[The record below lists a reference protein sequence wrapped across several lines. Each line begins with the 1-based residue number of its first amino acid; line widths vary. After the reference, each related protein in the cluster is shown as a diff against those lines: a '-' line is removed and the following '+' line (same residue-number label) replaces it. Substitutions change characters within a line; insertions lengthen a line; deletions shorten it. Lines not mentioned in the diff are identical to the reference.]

1 MKRMHVKFAVLLALL
16 LVAMGGVFYWVE
28 STGSALYHQELTQRL
43 NAPVAMY
50 IADAA
55 PLIVDGDVD
64 RAALATLA
72 ERAMVINPSAEI
84 YLLNNAGRVL
94 GASLS
99 GEPSL
104 RDSIDMQPVRAL
116 LSGDSRLPVLG
127 EDPRVGHDRKV
138 FSVSPVMDNGVEAG
152 FVYVILGGA
161 QYAETVSLVETGY
174 QQRVIMAAIALTVLT
189 TLLVGWG
196 AFRILTRRLSR
207 LTASVR
213 RFQIDNDAAPGSDT
227 SDDGDELEHLSRAFE
242 QMSTRIVSQVE
253 RIRESDRLRRELITN
268 VSHDLRT
275 PLAAMQGYL
284 DTLLIKQ
291 QDLAVDE
298 RQALVE
304 TARRHA
310 GRLGDLISDLFEL
323 TRLDT
328 GSIRPDFEQF
338 SLAELANDVA
348 QELSFKA
355 RSKSIDLIVEPPD
368 GDATVIADIGLIQRV
383 LENLID
389 NAIKYTPEG
398 GSVTMT
404 LRNSG
409 DDCAIAVADTGT
421 GIEQT
426 HLPHIFDR
434 HYAVARDCSPAAE
447 SVGLGLAIVKKILDL
462 HESQIV
468 VHSEPS
474 KGTQFH
480 FALPSVAKAA

>member
-253 RIRESDRLRRELITN
+253 R
-268 VSHDLRT
+268 
-275 PLAAMQGYL
+275 
-284 DTLLIKQ
+284 
-291 QDLAVDE
+291 
-298 RQALVE
+298 
-304 TARRHA
+304 
-310 GRLGDLISDLFEL
+310 
-323 TRLDT
+323 
-328 GSIRPDFEQF
+328 
-338 SLAELANDVA
+338 
-348 QELSFKA
+348 
-355 RSKSIDLIVEPPD
+355 
-368 GDATVIADIGLIQRV
+368 
-383 LENLID
+383 
-389 NAIKYTPEG
+389 
-398 GSVTMT
+398 
-404 LRNSG
+404 
-409 DDCAIAVADTGT
+409 
-421 GIEQT
+421 
-426 HLPHIFDR
+426 
-434 HYAVARDCSPAAE
+434 
-447 SVGLGLAIVKKILDL
+447 
-462 HESQIV
+462 
-468 VHSEPS
+468 
-474 KGTQFH
+474 
-480 FALPSVAKAA
+480 